1 MYLQGSEKGPL
12 IGILSSR
19 QRVSDQR
26 GIWSMKIVR
35 HLMRLVILL
44 AVASLVHAENPAL
57 PHLNVVPLPVKI
69 KPLPGTFTLDNQT
82 RIVAVDEESRR
93 IATLLNDFL
102 LSNHGFHLKIQTAAP
117 KVGRYISFT
126 QAGGRDLPAE
136 GYRLLVMPAEIRVV
150 GQPAGLFYGMETLTQ
165 LLPLGLTPSVLLP
178 AVDITDYPRFHYR
191 GVLLDVGRHFFSVTF
206 LKNYLDQM
214 AQYKINKFHWHL
226 TDDQGWRIEIKKYP
240 RLTEIGPQRKD
251 LSEEENLDPYAR
263 GYYTQEQIKE
273 IVAYAQARFITVIP
287 EIEMPGHS
295 GAALA
300 AYPEL
305 GCTPAPSAV
314 SSGATVPN
322 DVFCPKEETFSF
334 LQNVLSEVITLFPGP
349 FVHIGGDEVSKDSW
363 KRSADA
369 QAVMRREGLKD
380 ENELET
386 YFVQR
391 MEKFLRSKGRRTIGW
406 DEILE
411 GGLAPNAIVMS
422 WRGEGGGI
430 AAAKQKH
437 EVIMSPTDY
446 CYFDYNQGDARREP
460 PSIGGFIPLEKVY
473 GYDPIPGE
481 LTSDEQKYILGAQ
494 ANLWTEYISAPQ
506 HLEYMTF
513 PRLLALSEVA
523 WSALESKD
531 YANFQQRLPYHLSR
545 LEKQDLNYRIPEPVG
560 LKDFYTA
567 ADDHVRIQL
576 SSLIP
581 GSQVYYTLD
590 GSTPTDQSPRYQMPF
605 QVPLPPDQKTLL
617 NLIVV
622 TPRGRRSIVYTA
634 TLLRRSY
641 RDAIPY
647 TESRPGMTFTLFD
660 GKFASTQDIDLG
672 TQATS
677 GIATS
682 FDLQQFGRP
691 LNYGVTFDGYLKVPA
706 DGFYKFAVE
715 SDDGTVLWIDG
726 EEVVNNDGNHAS
738 QLATG
743 YVPLRQGFHKMQ
755 LKYFQGEG
763 GAALAVGWAISGQ
776 ELKPLDGSGLYH

>member
-1 MYLQGSEKGPL
+1 
-12 IGILSSR
+12 
-19 QRVSDQR
+19 
-26 GIWSMKIVR
+26 MKTAG
-35 HLMRLVILL
+35 HLTRLALL
-44 AVASLVHAENPAL
+44 LTLATVVHAENPTTQ
-57 PHLNVVPLPVKI
+57 HLNIVPLPVSV
-69 KPLPGTFTLDNQT
+69 KPLPGSFTLNNQT
-82 RIVAVDEESRR
+82 QIVAVDEESRR
-93 IATLLNDFL
+93 IARLFDDFL
-102 LSNHGFHLKIQTAAP
+102 LNNHGFHLEIQTTAP
-117 KVGRYISFT
+117 KRGRYISFT
-126 QAGGRDLPAE
+126 QVGGRNLPPE
-136 GYRLLVMPAEIRVV
+136 GYRLVVTPAEIRVV
-150 GQPAGLFYGMETLTQ
+150 GQSAGLFYGMQTLTQ
-165 LLPLGLTPSVLLP
+165 LLPLGLKPSVALP

-206 LKNYLDQM
+206 LKNFLDLM
-214 AQYKINKFHWHL
+214 AQYKINRFQLHL

-240 RLTEIGPQRKD
+240 RLTEIGPQ
-251 LSEEENLDPYAR
+251 SEDPSAEENFDPYLR
-263 GYYTQEQIKE
+263 GYYTQEQIKD

-305 GCTPAPSAV
+305 GCTPVLSAGNNGSEV
-314 SSGATVPN
+314 HT

-363 KRSADA
+363 KHSADA
-369 QAVMRREGLKD
+369 QAVMKREGLKD

-386 YFVQR
+386 YVVQR

-422 WRGEGGGI
+422 WRGVGGGI

-446 CYFDYNQGDARREP
+446 CYFDYNQGDAKREP

-473 GYDPIPGE
+473 DYDPMPAE
-481 LTSDEQKYILGAQ
+481 LTAEEQKYVLGAQ
-494 ANLWTEYISAPQ
+494 GNLWTEYISAPQ

-513 PRLLALSEVA
+513 PRLLALSEVV
-523 WSALESKD
+523 WSRLESKD
-531 YANFQQRLPYHLSR
+531 YAGFQRRLPYHLSR
-545 LEKQDLNYRIPEPVG
+545 LEKQDVNYRIPEPEG

-567 ADDHVRIQL
+567 TDDHVRVQL

-581 GSQVYYTLD
+581 GSQIYYTLD

-605 QVPLPPDQKTLL
+605 EVPLQLDQKTLL

-622 TPRGRRSIVYTA
+622 TPRGRPSIVYTA

-641 RDAIPY
+641 QDAVTY
-647 TESRPGMTFTLFD
+647 TGSQPGLTFTLLD
-660 GKFASTQDIDLG
+660 GKFTSTQDIDLG
-672 TQATS
+672 TQVTT
-677 GIATS
+677 GITNS
-682 FDLQQFGRP
+682 FDPQQFGRQV
-691 LNYGVTFDGYLKVPA
+691 NYGVTFDGYLKVPA
-706 DGFYKFAVE
+706 DNFYKFAVE

-738 QLATG
+738 QAVTS
-743 YVPLRQGFHKMQ
+743 YVPLRQGFHKMR

-763 GAALAVGWAISGQ
+763 GASLRLEWAFSGQ
-776 ELKPLDGSGLYH
+776 KLKPLDGSDLYH

>member
-1 MYLQGSEKGPL
+1 
-12 IGILSSR
+12 
-19 QRVSDQR
+19 
-26 GIWSMKIVR
+26 MKIVG
-35 HLMRLVILL
+35 HLMRAVILL
-44 AVASLVHAENPAL
+44 TVASLVHAENPAL

-82 RIVAVDEESRR
+82 RIVAVDRESRR
-93 IATLLNDFL
+93 IAGLLNDFL
-102 LSNHGFHLKIQTAAP
+102 LSNHGFHLEIETTAP
-117 KVGRYISFT
+117 KRGRYISFT
-126 QAGGRDLPAE
+126 QVGGRNLPAE
-136 GYRLLVMPAEIRVV
+136 GYRLVVTPLEIRVV
-150 GQPAGLFYGMETLTQ
+150 GQPAGLFYGMQTLTQ
-165 LLPLGLTPSVLLP
+165 LLPLGLEPSVVLS

-206 LKNYLDQM
+206 LKNFLDLM
-214 AQYKINKFHWHL
+214 AQYKINRFQLHL

-240 RLTEIGPQRKD
+240 QLTDTGSQKEDP
-251 LSEEENLDPYAR
+251 SEEENFDPYVR
-263 GYYTQEQIKE
+263 GYYTQEQIKD
-273 IVAYAQARFITVIP
+273 IVAYAQARFITVVP

-305 GCTPAPSAV
+305 GCAPA
-314 SSGATVPN
+314 SSPGSPGGNIHN

-334 LQNVLSEVITLFPGP
+334 LQNVLSEVITLFPDP

-363 KRSADA
+363 KQSADA

-446 CYFDYNQGDARREP
+446 CYFDYNQGDAKREP
-460 PSIGGFIPLEKVY
+460 PNIGGFVPLEKVY
-473 GYDPIPGE
+473 DYDPMPRE
-481 LTSDEQKYILGAQ
+481 LTSDEQKYVLGAQ
-494 ANLWTEYISAPQ
+494 ANLWTEYISTPQ

-513 PRLLALSEVA
+513 PRLLALSEVV
-523 WSALESKD
+523 WSPVESKD
-531 YANFQQRLPYHLSR
+531 YASFRQRLPYHLGR
-545 LEKQDLNYRIPEPVG
+545 LEKQDVNYRIPEPDG

-567 ADDHVRIQL
+567 TDDHARVQL
-576 SSLIP
+576 RSLIP
-581 GSQVYYTLD
+581 GSQIYYTLD
-590 GSTPTDQSPRYQMPF
+590 GSTPTDQSPRYQTPF
-605 QVPLPPDQKTLL
+605 HFPLQPDQKTLL

-634 TLLRRSY
+634 TLLQRSY
-641 RDAIPY
+641 RDAVPY
-647 TESRPGMTFTLFD
+647 TESQPGLTFSLFE
-660 GKFASTQDIDLG
+660 GKFTSTQDIDLG
-672 TQATS
+672 TQVTT
-677 GIATS
+677 GIANS
-682 FDLQQFGRP
+682 FDLQQFGRQV
-691 LNYGVTFDGYLKVPA
+691 NYGVTFDGYLRVPA

-715 SDDGTVLWIDG
+715 SDDGTVLRIDG
-726 EEVVNNDGNHAS
+726 EEVVNNDGNHPG
-738 QLATG
+738 QGVTG
-743 YVPLRQGFHKMQ
+743 HVPLRQGFHKMR

-763 GAALAVGWAISGQ
+763 GASLRVGWALSGQ
-776 ELKPLDGSGLYH
+776 ELKPLDGSALYH